1 MNLYI
6 GAVLSSEG
14 DGSVQHEL
22 HIACAGS
29 LLGSKRDLLRD
40 IRSRDDFL
48 RLGNVVILNHDNL
61 EVRTYLRILCRQLLQ
76 TENQVYDILCD
87 GVGRSC
93 LGAED
98 HCDRPLREIALLDL
112 KIFIDRVQRIHLLT
126 LILMQTL
133 YLYIKDRVHIQ
144 NEVLCLIQILSRLFL
159 VVMTD
164 SADLI
169 EHLLIIIIFHQF
181 LQLHC
186 ILAESGSNQR
196 LDIGRELRVGGDEP
210 AAERNTV
217 CLVVKFLRIKLIEI
231 LQLGFLEYL
240 RVKRSD
246 TVDRMPVMDIHR
258 CHMNQIVLVDDVGCL
273 ILHLRPYSLVQLPN
287 DRKKMRYCFLQIID
301 RPFFESFR
309 EDCVIGIGTGLCDNL
324 NCLIHGQTARG
335 QKTDQLRNY
344 HGRMGVVNLHS
355 DILIQLMN
363 VYSSFVRFLQNQL
376 RSIAYHKVLLI
387 YTQNSSVPVTVVRI
401 QEQGEISLDI
411 SLIKID
417 AVRLNHA
424 VIDRIQ
430 VKQVQPVAFPGLISR
445 NIDVIHR
452 RFQSKS
458 AERHL
463 KRFRAALQPAVLA
476 NPRIDDL
483 MLLVVQKFLTEQPVM
498 IVQTHS
504 VSAQI
509 QRSD

>member
-1 MNLYI
+1 MND
-6 GAVLSSEG
+6 V
-14 DGSVQHEL
+14 
-22 HIACAGS
+22 
-29 LLGSKRDLLRD
+29 
-40 IRSRDDFL
+40 
-48 RLGNVVILNHDNL
+48 
-61 EVRTYLRILCRQLLQ
+61 
-76 TENQVYDILCD
+76 LCD
-87 GVGRSC
+87 GIRRSC
-93 LGAED
+93 LSAED

-144 NEVLCLIQILSRLFL
+144 NEVLCLIQILRCFFL

-169 EHLLIIIIFHQF
+169 EHLLIIMIFHQL
-181 LQLHC
+181 LQLHS
-186 ILAESGSNQR
+186 ILPESGADQG
-196 LDIGRELRVGGDEP
+196 LDIGRELRVGGNEP
-210 AAERNTV
+210 AAEGNTV

-258 CHMNQIVLVDDVGCL
+258 CHMNQIVLVNDVGCL
-273 ILHLRPYSLVQLPN
+273 ILYLRPDSLVQLTD
-287 DRKKMRYCFLQIID
+287 DRKKMRHRFFQIID
-301 RPFFESFR
+301 WPFFESLR
-309 EDCVIGIGTGLCDNL
+309 KDCVIGVSAGLCDNL
-324 NCLIHGQTARG
+324 DCLIHGQTARG
-335 QKTDQLRNY
+335 QKTDQLRN
-344 HGRMGVVNLHS
+344 HHRRVGIVDLHS
-355 DILIQLMN
+355 NILVQLMKIN
-363 VYSSFVRFLQNQL
+363 SSFVRFLQNQL
-376 RSIAYHKVLLI
+376 CSIAYHKILLI
-387 YTQNSSVPVTVVRI
+387 HTQDSSVPVAVVRI
-401 QEQGEISLDI
+401 QEQGEIPLDI
-411 SLIKID
+411 SLVKID

-424 VIDRIQ
+424 VIDRIEI
-430 VKQVQPVAFPGLISR
+430 KQMKPVAFSRLVSR
-445 NIDVIHR
+445 NINVIHCG
-452 RFQSKS
+452 FQSKS

-463 KRFRAALQPAVLA
+463 KGFRAALQPAVLA